1 MASFLVPLPGRAVLG
16 MGCVVTLCLYIKPSP
31 IDSDGTHPQIQD
43 CSCWERRKLWPV
55 RVVLFS
61 WSLGLPAG
69 SVLGAVLLLWVMQLT
84 HIPKPLHRA
93 STADIAQKSQ
103 ATFVLP
109 NRQGLA
115 LDAVPLP
122 VTVFN

>member
-1 MASFLVPLPGRAVLG
+1 MAHTLKYRTAHVGREENCGLF
-16 MGCVVTLCLYIKPSP
+16 S
-31 IDSDGTHPQIQD
+31 
-43 CSCWERRKLWPV
+43 
-55 RVVLFS
+55 VVLFS
-61 WSLGLPAG
+61 GSLGLPAG

-93 STADIAQKSQ
+93 STANVAQKSQ

-109 NRQGLA
+109 NREGLA

>member
-1 MASFLVPLPGRAVLG
+1 MLGEKKAVACLVWG
-16 MGCVVTLCLYIKPSP
+16 
-31 IDSDGTHPQIQD
+31 
-43 CSCWERRKLWPV
+43 
-55 RVVLFS
+55 S
-61 WSLGLPAG
+61 WSLGLTAG
-69 SVLGAVLLLWVMQLT
+69 SVLGTALLLWVMQLT
-84 HIPKPLHRA
+84 HIPKPLHGA
-93 STADIAQKSQ
+93 STANVAQKGQ